1 MIFYNKQE
9 INSIDLIYNKFNKN
23 EFKSPR
29 RSTIPLI
36 VLFKHNQVLD
46 QEFINSNS
54 IPEIDYIFEHKTSVV
69 KGKGSPSFTDLMIE
83 YSNGCIAIEAKR
95 TEPPYYKVEK
105 WLSNSSNKKLVLEGW
120 LEIINNYTGLKVE
133 ISEIQD
139 LPYQLIH
146 RVASACSLMK
156 LHTKIIY
163 IGFDLNERKKKYY
176 LNCLESFSSILE
188 NKLDLYLYCYNID
201 KTEELIQLERRW
213 DLGERDLSQNI
224 ISGLQNDT
232 LMKLSE
238 TMKRKMNSSN

>member
-36 VLFKHNQVLD
+36 VLFKHNQILSK
-46 QEFINSNS
+46 ELINLNS
-54 IPEIDYIFEHKTSVV
+54 ITDIDYIFEYKISAV
-69 KGKGSPSFTDLMIE
+69 KGKGLPSCTDLMIE
-83 YSNGCIAIEAKR
+83 YSNDCIAIEAKR
-95 TEPPYYKVEK
+95 TEPPYEKVKK
-105 WLSNSSNKKLVLEGW
+105 WLSNSSNKRLVVEGW
-120 LEIINNYTGLKVE
+120 LEIINNYTGLKIE

-163 IGFDLNERKKKYY
+163 IGFDLNKRKSNYY
-176 LNCLESFSSILE
+176 LNCLECFSSILE

-201 KTEELIQLERRW
+201 KTEEQIQLERRW
-213 DLGERDLSQNI
+213 DLGERDLSKNI
-224 ISGLQNDT
+224 ISGLQNDN

-238 TMKRKMNSSN
+238 TMKRKINKSA